1 MLTTFNALSRLDRM
15 MDDVMDDVMR
25 SALGSAASPAGFKP
39 AADLRENEDGWTV
52 ALDVP
57 GVPEKNIEIT
67 LEGRIL
73 TVKGSRTYTGKSDER
88 VALGRSYGSFTRAFS
103 LPQGIDA
110 EGLRAELSDGV
121 LTIQVP
127 KLPVAKPRRIE
138 ISRADAPKQLSGET
152 G

>member
-1 MLTTFNALSRLDRM
+1 MLTTFNALSRFDRM

-25 SALGSAASPAGFKP
+25 SALGSAASPAGFQP
-39 AADLRENEDGWTV
+39 AADVRENEDGWIV

-57 GVPEKNIEIT
+57 GIPEKNIEVT
-67 LEGRIL
+67 LEGRML
-73 TVKGSRTYTGKSDER
+73 TVKGSRTYAGKADER
-88 VALGRSYGSFTRAFS
+88 VALGRSYGAFTRAFS

-127 KLPVAKPRRIE
+127 KLPVAKPRRIA
-138 ISRADAPKQLSGET
+138 IARAEGPKQLSDKT